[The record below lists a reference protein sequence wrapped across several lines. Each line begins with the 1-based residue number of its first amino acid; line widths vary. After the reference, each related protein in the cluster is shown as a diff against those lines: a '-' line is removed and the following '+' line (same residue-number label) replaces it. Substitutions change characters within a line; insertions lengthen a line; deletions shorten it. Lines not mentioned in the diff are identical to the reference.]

1 MRVVIVGGGK
11 IGASL
16 AGELLRAGHFV
27 AVIEEKQ
34 SRARSVVEVVK
45 VLVFEG
51 DGTDPNLLMDADVDR
66 ADWLI
71 ALTGK
76 DEDNLVATQLGKTL
90 GARRVLARLNDPLNR
105 ATFEALEVPV
115 VSVTRLIAQVISKE
129 VKIPSLATSDLFG
142 GGKVAVQEL
151 EIPATFE
158 ACAVADLDIP
168 SEALLVTVMRGDNVY
183 IIRGTTMVR
192 PGDHV
197 LVASTI
203 SAAADACLALGI
215 DGSES

>member
-11 IGASL
+11 IGSYL
-16 AGELLRAGHFV
+16 ARMLSQAGHFV
-27 AVIEEKQ
+27 AVVEEKPG
-34 SRARSVVEVVK
+34 RARAIVHAVK

-51 DGTDPNLLMDADVDR
+51 DGTDPDLLKAADVDR

-71 ALTGK
+71 AVTGQ

-90 GARRVLARLNDPLNR
+90 GAKRVMARLNDPSNQ
-105 ATFEALEVPV
+105 ATFEALEIQV
-115 VSVTRLIAQVISKE
+115 VSVTHLIAQVISKE
-129 VKIPSLATSDLFG
+129 VKIPDLASSDLFG
-142 GGKVAVQEL
+142 GGRVAVQEL

-158 ACAVADLDIP
+158 ARLVSELDIP
-168 SEALLVTVMRGDNVY
+168 PDSLLVTVMRGDDVF
-183 IIRGTTMVR
+183 IVRGTTKVK

-203 SAAADACLALGI
+203 SAAADVCIALGV
-215 DGSES
+215 DGPKP

>member
-11 IGASL
+11 IGSYL
-16 AGELLRAGHFV
+16 AGELSRAGHFV
-27 AVIEEKQ
+27 AVIEEKP
-34 SRARSVVEVVK
+34 SRARSVVEAVK

-51 DGTDPNLLMDADVDR
+51 DGTDPDLLEAADVDR

-71 ALTGK
+71 ALTGQ

-90 GARRVLARLNDPLNR
+90 GAKRVMARLNDPANR
-105 ATFEALEVPV
+105 ATFKALEIPV
-115 VSVTRLIAQVISKE
+115 VSVTDLIAQVISKE
-129 VKIPSLATSDLFG
+129 VKIPDLAMSDLFG

-151 EIPATFE
+151 EIPESFE
-158 ACAVADLDIP
+158 PCLVSDLSIP
-168 SEALLVTVMRGDNVY
+168 RDALLVTVMRGDNVFVV
-183 IIRGTTMVR
+183 RGTTTVK

-203 SAAADACLALGI
+203 SAAADVCIALGVY
-215 DGSES
+215 GPTS